1 MNIPA
6 ILLASAL
13 VIVPTVG
20 SAQDATTTPN
30 TPSTNA
36 PAPNANAP
44 TSATPTTHD
53 DKAPDA
59 GQNSFTEEQAT
70 ERFTKAGYTGISNLK
85 LNDKG
90 LWEASAMKGAETV
103 MVTLDADGNVTAH
116 SM

>member
-1 MNIPA
+1 MNISTL
-6 ILLASAL
+6 LLAGAL
-13 VIVPTVG
+13 VIVPAIG
-20 SAQDATTTPN
+20 NAQDATTPN

-59 GQNSFTEEQAT
+59 GQNSFTEQQAN
-70 ERFTKAGYTGISNLK
+70 ERFTKAGYTGVSNLK

-90 LWEASAMKGAETV
+90 LWEASAMKGTETF
-103 MVTLDADGNVTAH
+103 MLTLDADGNVTAH

>member
-6 ILLASAL
+6 ILLASAF
-13 VIVPTVG
+13 VIVPTIA
-20 SAQDATTTPN
+20 SAQDATTPN

-44 TSATPTTHD
+44 TSATPPTHD

-59 GQNSFTEEQAT
+59 SQNSFTEEQAN

-90 LWEASAMKGAETV
+90 LWEASAMKGTESV
-103 MVTLDADGNVTAH
+103 MLTLDADGNVTAH